1 MRRLSVA
8 VVVLLAAV
16 HPVFADDADKL
27 FTDAKALL
35 AAGQI
40 DEACAKFEES
50 QKLDPQL
57 GTELNLADCREKQGR
72 PADAYKLFLVVQ
84 KEAQLRNDPRATF
97 ARDRANGLLAEIVRV
112 RLSVTPTP
120 GLAIQVAGVTI
131 DLAQKD
137 DLIVNPGEILVEA
150 SAAGRVPYR
159 DTRKAVGGDLVEVSV
174 PVLAELPPPPPPPQ
188 AEMRRSRVP
197 LVVTGVGAVIAISG
211 LGYGMKVDDDF
222 RALGISPSDPDYD
235 ALREP
240 YDEKRNFANAVLLVG
255 VTTVVG
261 GALWYLLSDAD
272 VLVSP
277 AAGPTQVGLV
287 VTSAF

>member
-8 VVVLLAAV
+8 VLVLLGAV
-16 HPVFADDADKL
+16 QPAYADDADKL

-40 DEACAKFEES
+40 DEACTKFEES
-50 QKLDPQL
+50 QQLDPQL

-72 PADAYKLFLVVQ
+72 PADAYKLFLVAQ

-112 RLSVTPTP
+112 RLSITPTP
-120 GLAIQVAGVTI
+120 GLAIKVAGTTI
-131 DLAQKD
+131 DLDQKD

-150 SAAGRVPYR
+150 SAAGRVPFR
-159 DTRKAVGGDLVEVSV
+159 ETRQAAGGDLVEVSV

-188 AEMRRSRVP
+188 PDMRRSRVP
-197 LVVTGVGAVIAISG
+197 LVVTGIGAAIAIGG
-211 LGYGMKVDDDF
+211 LAYGMKVDDDF
-222 RALGISPSDPDYD
+222 RELGISPNDPDYD
-235 ALREP
+235 RLKEP
-240 YDEKRNFANAVLLVG
+240 YDEKRNLANAVLLVG

-277 AAGPTQVGLV
+277 AADSTQVGLV
-287 VTSAF
+287 VSAAF